1 MINWAYKGFDNLQ
14 NFELVTWTDL
24 LKRLNVLIDELYK
37 DGYVKDHNIEPCKIS
52 LENKESITF
61 SNSTFHRNNELGFR
75 HISLDIG
82 AKTTSRKFYEEG
94 YFIYYEMPNSL
105 LRKLTSHLHQP
116 DTTFINEF
124 INEVTWFS
132 DKANYNK
139 KIKEWDKRYPT
150 KISSHKLEGEFKW
163 RSNFNVNWWYSMLID
178 GFITPLI
185 LFDKHKTFLTR
196 GTHRAWMLGQLGY
209 NYPIF
214 FPFYN
219 KNQRRKIITQPLFY
233 RGEPLTLYLSNTS
246 AEWYRENKLIYKDE
260 KD

>member
-94 YFIYYEMPNSL
+94 YFIYWLKNQDYLNINTFYASAKFFNAKTGQFIRLTTEPQTSLPN
-105 LRKLTSHLHQP
+105 K
-116 DTTFINEF
+116 
-124 INEVTWFS
+124 
-132 DKANYNK
+132 Y
-139 KIKEWDKRYPT
+139 
-150 KISSHKLEGEFKW
+150 
-163 RSNFNVNWWYSMLID
+163 NFNKSIKHFYRVELNYDNFTYKFFSANNSSRR
-178 GFITPLI
+178 GTNTPL
-185 LFDKHKTFLTR
+185 R
-196 GTHRAWMLGQLGY
+196 
-209 NYPIF
+209 
-214 FPFYN
+214 
-219 KNQRRKIITQPLFY
+219 
-233 RGEPLTLYLSNTS
+233 
-246 AEWYRENKLIYKDE
+246 WYEYINP
-260 KD
+260 